1 MLCEICGKKQATVHI
16 TEIINDKTIEMH
28 LCENCAEEKG
38 VMDAQPFGVSDL
50 LAGFMG
56 FDEEFLPKEKG
67 RLENCPKCGM
77 TFEDFR
83 KTGRFGC
90 AECYETFK
98 KTIMPLL
105 QKIHGSTHHFG
116 KSPQEISGGE
126 MGKEMFVKELQDKLR
141 TAVEKEE
148 FEEAARLRDKIKEL
162 QKE

>member
-28 LCENCAEEKG
+28 ICEKCAEEKG
-38 VMDAQPFGVSDL
+38 VIDAQPFGVSDL
-50 LAGFMG
+50 LAGFMDLDVG
-56 FDEEFLPKEKG
+56 LLPKEKG
-67 RLENCPKCGM
+67 TIESCPKCGM

-90 AECYETFK
+90 AHCYETFK
-98 KTIMPLL
+98 KAILPLL

-116 KSPQEISGGE
+116 KSPHEISGGK
-126 MGKEMFVKELQDKLR
+126 MGKEMVVRQLQDKLK

-148 FEEAARLRDKIKEL
+148 FEEAAQLRDKIKEL
-162 QKE
+162 QKD